1 MAFFDW
7 NQNGKNDMFD
17 SFVDYQ
23 VYKDTFGEEDEYDYE
38 DDYEDDDE
46 YDYEDDDEYDEYDE
60 ELKDSSSYYYESPTT
75 SSVLTPQE
83 EYCGFAEIADKSTEE
98 ILRILLKRKQKM
110 DTYYEDCSVKSG
122 FREVMDNRQMWKD
135 FWLFNF
141 AKILDYCTLQ
151 QTEKCQLLQL
161 LLDMFAVDN
170 PMSAR
175 KHYKNMSTNHAYYIY
190 MTHCFGYKTT
200 DCAIFWL
207 ILANMSGNEGEQM
220 DMTIGLVEE
229 HLRFM
234 VQLEEYLKRMFPGRG
249 FGGHMQK
256 YIVEL
261 LKYILDAVDNSDN
274 AIANTS
280 FIVNPV
286 LSHS

>member
-1 MAFFDW
+1 MLK
-7 NQNGKNDMFD
+7 GL
-17 SFVDYQ
+17 
-23 VYKDTFGEEDEYDYE
+23 YE
-38 DDYEDDDE
+38 D
-46 YDYEDDDEYDEYDE
+46 
-60 ELKDSSSYYYESPTT
+60 KDIIVVVKPAGVESQAAKKFAPDML
-75 SSVLTPQE
+75 SEIRKHMVINKLCTPGKE
-83 EYCGFAEIADKSTEE
+83 PYVAVIHRLDKPVSGVMVYAKTKKAAAALSEQVQS
-98 ILRILLKRKQKM
+98 RKM
-110 DTYYEDCSVKSG
+110 DKYYEDCSVKSG
-122 FREVMDNRQMWKD
+122 FREVMDNRQTWKD

-141 AKILDYCTLQ
+141 AKLLEYCTLQ

-161 LLDMFAVDN
+161 LLDMFVVDN

>member
-7 NQNGKNDMFD
+7 NQNGKDDMFD
-17 SFVDYQ
+17 SFMDYQ
-23 VYKDTFGEEDEYDYE
+23 VYKDTFGEDDVDDCE
-38 DDYEDDDE
+38 DDYEDV
-46 YDYEDDDEYDEYDE
+46 DEYDEYDE
-60 ELKDSSSYYYESPTT
+60 ELEDSSSYYYQS
-75 SSVLTPQE
+75 LTPSSELSTQE
-83 EYCGFAEIADKSTEE
+83 EYCGLAEISNKSTEE
-98 ILRILLKRKQKM
+98 ILRILLNRKQKM
-110 DTYYEDCSVKSG
+110 DTYYEACSVESG

-141 AKILDYCTLQ
+141 AKILEYCTLQ

-161 LLDMFAVDN
+161 LLYVFAINN
-170 PMSAR
+170 PMTAEN
-175 KHYKNMSTNHAYYIY
+175 HYKNMSDNHAYYIY
-190 MTHCFGYKTT
+190 MTHCFGYNTT

-207 ILANMSGNEGEQM
+207 IMATMSGNEGQRM

-256 YIVEL
+256 YIIEL
-261 LKYILDAVDNSDN
+261 LKYIVDAVEDSNN
-274 AIANTS
+274 AIANTD

-286 LSHS
+286 FSNL